1 MLERNEASIEELGQ
15 NIGAWFSWDS
25 LVVLVIVRRCR
36 STYLLCSFF
45 PFFSAE
51 YPRIVRQTSKSH
63 LISYNLYPLPSP
75 YPYLGTLNARTSTE
89 VFKLG
94 AGEGGDLLGWG
105 LEWNGSWLIEG
116 EAKRLTDAFAS
127 YQPSLNWTAADDISL
142 PFSLTTHAHHVL
154 IAVSSPTPSLLL
166 LPYPLP
172 EILETSLPRV
182 ALPAASSASS
192 GSASTLSITHSRPLN
207 LHTVILPTG
216 QTYLLHSKSPPYQSR
231 AASSRVSI
239 SSEHP
244 STPTT
249 AGTDGDSDQLT
260 FGARQVELKER
271 GGWDGRRSLGGGLM
285 LSTEEIEGVATVAA
299 LNAKFALVAVGT
311 ESYVQDA
318 GRFFHQILTF
328 VFLSGLV
335 HIHTLPAPSQPPV
348 PHLARPLS
356 LSRATNNFRLAPG
369 RVTSLAWTPD
379 GYALAVGWERGW
391 AVWSTGGKLL
401 GWGVLDWDD
410 DEGNARE
417 DRFMRGVSSNGGLVW
432 VGGGLELIFLAPPST
447 EGEEDAR
454 PREQLYVLPFAKSS
468 FTTLPTPSS
477 TLYPLLVLSTKLL
490 LSPTASLPSSSYLS
504 SLTPSSSLWLPITL
518 PQAYITVQYPIR
530 YATVSEDGRLIAVA
544 GRRGL
549 THWSRGSGR
558 WKLFGRGEWE
568 ESFRVR
574 GGMVWFLHVL
584 VAGIEQG
591 REHSVSS
598 WADLAKKQ
606 DKMTDPAFILH
617 RFVSSPATTPSRR
630 HPTSPPSHSQRRF
643 TLSPSM
649 TTRSSSTRR
658 PTLSTIS
665 SSSRQ
670 RRRSSSSSAVR
681 STLTVLSQ
689 FPAEYAR

>member
-36 STYLLCSFF
+36 SAYLLCSFF

-75 YPYLGTLNARTSTE
+75 YPYLGNLNARTSTE

-216 QTYLLHSKSPPYQSR
+216 QAYLLHSKSPPYQSR

-249 AGTDGDSDQLT
+249 ARTDGDSDQLT

-328 VFLSGLV
+328 FFSVVWSTSTHSQLR
-335 HIHTLPAPSQPPV
+335 HNRPS
-348 PHLARPLS
+348 L
-356 LSRATNNFRLAPG
+356 
-369 RVTSLAWTPD
+369 TSLARFLSHAQPTTSASPQ
-379 GYALAVGWERGW
+379 VGSPHLPGRPMATRSPSAGSV
-391 AVWSTGGKLL
+391 AGPSGPLVVSCSAGASSTG
-401 GWGVLDWDD
+401 
-410 DEGNARE
+410 
-417 DRFMRGVSSNGGLVW
+417 
-432 VGGGLELIFLAPPST
+432 
-447 EGEEDAR
+447 
-454 PREQLYVLPFAKSS
+454 
-468 FTTLPTPSS
+468 
-477 TLYPLLVLSTKLL
+477 
-490 LSPTASLPSSSYLS
+490 
-504 SLTPSSSLWLPITL
+504 
-518 PQAYITVQYPIR
+518 
-530 YATVSEDGRLIAVA
+530 
-544 GRRGL
+544 
-549 THWSRGSGR
+549 
-558 WKLFGRGEWE
+558 
-568 ESFRVR
+568 
-574 GGMVWFLHVL
+574 
-584 VAGIEQG
+584 
-591 REHSVSS
+591 
-598 WADLAKKQ
+598 
-606 DKMTDPAFILH
+606 
-617 RFVSSPATTPSRR
+617 
-630 HPTSPPSHSQRRF
+630 
-643 TLSPSM
+643 M
-649 TTRSSSTRR
+649 TTRAMLVRTASCEASARMVA
-658 PTLSTIS
+658 LSG
-665 SSSRQ
+665 
-670 RRRSSSSSAVR
+670 SAVG
-681 STLTVLSQ
+681 LS
-689 FPAEYAR
+689 